1 MVGSYSGQLRH
12 LHDLQ
17 TKDRAFSSICK
28 GRHFHSENGPC
39 VQAECLKSREKAI
52 FQWTLEVPVPS
63 CELAETN
70 SLGSRLLSEED
81 RSYCAVA
88 TPVHWEA
95 SPEALL
101 QLPTGGQRSAS
112 LPNPSIHIAFK
123 NSIPQ
128 RICLSAF
135 VKAPCWNFSVFSFG
149 CVCVWAPVYTCIC
162 VWGYTCLNTL
172 DLLYIAKE
180 KKIIWWRKRENV
192 YPIGTPW
199 LQILRHDSQ
208 EIQNYV
214 SCSNSN
220 LSTPVINTEVQIY
233 ELTH

>member
-17 TKDRAFSSICK
+17 TKDRAFSCICK
-28 GRHFHSENGPC
+28 GRYFHSENGPC

-52 FQWTLEVPVPS
+52 FQWTLEVPMPS

-70 SLGSRLLSEED
+70 SLGSRLLSKED
-81 RSYCAVA
+81 RPYCAVT

-123 NSIPQ
+123 ISIPQ

-135 VKAPCWNFSVFSFG
+135 VKALCWNFSVFSFG
-149 CVCVWAPVYTCIC
+149 CVCVWAPVYTCIYMRMC
-162 VWGYTCLNTL
+162 VSVHMYEYTGLT
-172 DLLYIAKE
+172 
-180 KKIIWWRKRENV
+180 
-192 YPIGTPW
+192 
-199 LQILRHDSQ
+199 
-208 EIQNYV
+208 
-214 SCSNSN
+214 
-220 LSTPVINTEVQIY
+220 IY
-233 ELTH
+233 S